1 MEIDLKKLEG
11 ACSCQREHHV
21 YIDKILLEDGAVEK
35 LPLLLK
41 DTPFQNLVMICD
53 ENTYEIAGKQTEQL
67 LHISETVMLKGRGI
81 HADETSV
88 AYVMGQLRGRE
99 WPDALITVGSG
110 TLHDIT
116 RYCAFD
122 LGIPFISVPTAAS
135 VDGYTSTVAAMTLQ
149 GFKKTVPSCA
159 PMMIAAD
166 SRILMEA
173 PLRLTASGVG
183 DLLGKYTALADWKLA
198 HLLTGEYFCPRV
210 CGLEEEALE
219 IMCRSLPGLKKGEIS
234 AFEQLMYG
242 LLLSGLAIQMV
253 GNSRPASG
261 TEHHMSHLWEMEA
274 VNPCID
280 FYHGEKVGTGL
291 VISSEIYHKA
301 AECLRDGRYSIRG
314 SVPLEKELIRKCFA
328 GRGLNDIILEE
339 NQPNLLDQISP
350 SVLREKEGRII
361 EILEQVPK
369 AETLRAYLDEAGGV
383 SSLEDLGLEKGMKAL
398 TARVSPYVRQRLT
411 FMRILKYYDFYE
423 SVIQG

>member
-1 MEIDLKKLEG
+1 MEIDLKQFEG
-11 ACSCQREHHV
+11 TCFCKKEHHIE
-21 YIDKILLEDGAVEK
+21 IDKIVLEDGAIEK
-35 LPLLLK
+35 LPGILEE
-41 DTPFQNLVMICD
+41 TPFRNLVMICD
-53 ENTYEIAGKQTEQL
+53 EITYEAAGQRVQQL
-67 LHISETVMLKGRGI
+67 LDGPDLILLRGSNI

-88 AYVMGQLRGRE
+88 GYVMEQLREKRK
-99 WPDALITVGSG
+99 PDAFVTVGSG

-159 PMMIAAD
+159 PKMIVAD
-166 SRILMEA
+166 SGILKKA

-183 DLLGKYTALADWKLA
+183 DLLGKYTALADWKIA
-198 HLLTGEYFCPRV
+198 HLLTGEYFCQKV
-210 CGLEEEALE
+210 CRLEEEALE
-219 IMCRSLPGLKKGEIS
+219 IMCKSLSGLKRGEVS
-234 AFEQLMYG
+234 AYEQLMYG
-242 LLLSGLAIQMV
+242 LLLSGIAIQMV

-274 VNPCID
+274 INPYLD

-291 VISSEIYHKA
+291 IISSEIYHKA
-301 AECLRDGRYSIRG
+301 AEHLKKGQYTIKD
-314 SVPLEKELIRKCFA
+314 SVGLEKELIQKYFA

-350 SVLREKEGRII
+350 SVLREKEDQLI
-361 EILEQVPK
+361 EILDQVPE
-369 AETLRAYLDEAGGV
+369 AEQLRAYLDQVGGV
-383 SSLEDLGLEKGMKAL
+383 SSLEDMGLEKGMEAL

-411 FMRILKYYDFYE
+411 FMRILKFYDFYE
-423 SVIQG
+423 KVIQG